1 MCVACLIESQF
12 KSAIIRVSNKG
23 ELMGDRAIVV
33 LKKEVMTDGVT
44 HTLISPQMYLHW
56 NGSPDN
62 VSLYIDKLAET
73 MEGRRGDLSYAFA
86 RLVGIAH
93 EDIEGNL
100 SLGVYSNDFA
110 DDDIYDNVSRISH
123 GDNGVYVVDVD
134 DYMITRFYAT
144 YVANGPDDYD
154 LEETEDSWYSEYARQ
169 FE

>member
-1 MCVACLIESQF
+1 
-12 KSAIIRVSNKG
+12 
-23 ELMGDRAIVV
+23 MGDRAIVV

-56 NGSPDN
+56 NGSPNN
-62 VSLYIDKLAET
+62 VSTYIDKLAET

-100 SLGVYSNDFA
+100 SLGVYSNDFK

-123 GDNGVYVVDVD
+123 GDNGVYVVENWEIVD
-134 DYMITRFYAT
+134 REFNPGQEQQEYDFNEMVAEIRSKNDQVFGYEEK
-144 YVANGPDDYD
+144 ANG
-154 LEETEDSWYSEYARQ
+154 
-169 FE
+169 

>member
-1 MCVACLIESQF
+1 
-12 KSAIIRVSNKG
+12 
-23 ELMGDRAIVV
+23 
-33 LKKEVMTDGVT
+33 
-44 HTLISPQMYLHW
+44 MYLHW
-56 NGSPDN
+56 NGSPNN
-62 VSLYIDKLAET
+62 VSTYIDKLAET

-100 SLGVYSNDFA
+100 SLGVYSNDFK

-134 DYMITRFYAT
+134 DYMVTRFFAT
-144 YVANGPDDYD
+144 YVANGPDDFD
-154 LEETEDSWYSEYARQ
+154 LEETEEHWYSEYARQ